1 MLQIREESPADIDA
15 ITNITAAAF
24 AGQPYS
30 RQTEPFVVLALR
42 MAGALALS
50 LVADDDGD
58 IVGHVAFS
66 PVTINGRDCGWYGV
80 GPVSVRPDR
89 QRLVQPAGQARQ
101 QLLES
106 MQQQLRFV
114 VIRVAKGDQQT
125 SLTGLEGAYRLKE
138 ALRPF
143 KLDIVKGKA
152 ETQIK
157 RRQEAHQGHQGT
169 RDA

>member
-89 QRLVQPAGQARQ
+89 QRRGIGQALMREGLARLRAQ
-101 QLLES
+101 GAAGCLLVGDPAYYG
-106 MQQQLRFV
+106 RFGF
-114 VIRVAKGDQQT
+114 RVCPEFT
-125 SLTGLEGAYRLKE
+125 LEGVPPQYFQ
-138 ALRPF
+138 ALAF
-143 KLDIVKGKA
+143 GA
-152 ETQIK
+152 
-157 RRQEAHQGHQGT
+157 GT
-169 RDA
+169 ARGVVVFHPAFGATA